1 MSTSTSSSAREAVVD
16 HTKALALVTTLRS
29 ITATMKDN
37 SVKKLQAQL
46 GDPGGANRS
55 LDRSGAQ
62 IQHEALQVAMLM
74 HGLRGCSEKSV
85 IEALRKHDADPQVA
99 SFMQYWASLSLM
111 AGVVAPGGGDH
122 VQTAYIDWYRGD
134 PGQARHMP
142 NLNHLR
148 GDLDAFVLQG
158 WAPDK
163 PPIRQNKLVTALG
176 SCFADEIR
184 LWLKDKGYRV
194 NDDFRSGQSYPH
206 LEDSAVPLLQC
217 SAGLVNTFVLLQQ
230 FEWAL
235 EGKRFE
241 DDLWVGAKGT
251 IATPTEAARLRT
263 KEMFLQTN
271 LFVITLGLSEVWY
284 QKRGEGSSSG
294 KEEDEEESDD
304 DSDDDLE
311 SEDEEGEDFF
321 AERDVLW
328 RAVPSDRYDPERHGF
343 RATTVSENLTNLKK
357 IVKLIRTHVPK
368 ASIVFTLSPVPLAAT
383 FRGVSCVTA
392 NATSKAVLR
401 VAVDELMRENGLGGH
416 RPRAEKKWKEQR
428 AAQLAAVDAGRKD
441 LADAGKPP
449 NALFESASK
458 LKEKP
463 GLYYWPAYEMVKE
476 GFRDPYMDDGRHPRP
491 EVVKEILELFGKYY
505 LPAEGEEV
513 EEEEEEEE
521 EVVEGGDKVDDD
533 EEEEDGK
540 TDPPLDTD

>member
-1 MSTSTSSSAREAVVD
+1 M
-16 HTKALALVTTLRS
+16 
-29 ITATMKDN
+29 
-37 SVKKLQAQL
+37 
-46 GDPGGANRS
+46 
-55 LDRSGAQ
+55 
-62 IQHEALQVAMLM
+62 
-74 HGLRGCSEKSV
+74 
-85 IEALRKHDADPQVA
+85 
-99 SFMQYWASLSLM
+99 
-111 AGVVAPGGGDH
+111 
-122 VQTAYIDWYRGD
+122 
-134 PGQARHMP
+134 
-142 NLNHLR
+142 
-148 GDLDAFVLQG
+148 
-158 WAPDK
+158 
-163 PPIRQNKLVTALG
+163 
-176 SCFADEIR
+176 
-184 LWLKDKGYRV
+184 
-194 NDDFRSGQSYPH
+194 
-206 LEDSAVPLLQC
+206 
-217 SAGLVNTFVLLQQ
+217 
-230 FEWAL
+230 
-235 EGKRFE
+235 
-241 DDLWVGAKGT
+241 
-251 IATPTEAARLRT
+251 
-263 KEMFLQTN
+263 
-271 LFVITLGLSEVWY
+271 ITLGLSEVWY
-284 QKRGEGSSSG
+284 QKRGEGPSSG
-294 KEEDEEESDD
+294 KEDDEEESDD

-416 RPRAEKKWKEQR
+416 RPRAEKRWKEQR

-513 EEEEEEEE
+513 EEEEE
-521 EVVEGGDKVDDD
+521 VAVEGGDKVDDD
-533 EEEEDGK
+533 EEEEEEEEDGK
-540 TDPPLDTD
+540 TDPDTDYEGSVDLNDPLTRTRRRRRLPEEASQRWRRRRLLRLRLLLGSPQMSRRRGLMSRLLLSRIIVATIRTRMRTRRTSSRHSCPELSWRRGRRWRGRPNKCRQGRGRSALAPHTCLRAATRMAPRGRSLPIRAPTRSPSPPPRPPPHRRRRFHRAYRCRLLSRGRPPSPSTL